1 MVESELE
8 PGERIEWMDTPI
20 PRFFTGKSTAKFLFA
35 IPWTAFAIFWM
46 YGASGFKLDSGISVF
61 ALFGLPFVL
70 IGIAML
76 LSPIWAYCSSLKT
89 VYVVTDRRAITFDGG
104 RTTTIRSYPPEK
116 LAGVFRRE
124 RKDGSG
130 DVILGENQWKDSNG
144 HHQAEDLGFL
154 RITNP
159 REIEQSLKKL
169 AEKAKPVHHS

>member
-8 PGERIEWMDTPI
+8 PGERIEWMDTPL
-20 PRFFTGKSTAKFLFA
+20 PRFFTAKSTAKFLFA
-35 IPWTAFAIFWM
+35 IPWTAFALFWM
-46 YGASGFKLDSGISVF
+46 YGASGFKLHAGISVF
-61 ALFGLPFVL
+61 ALFGVPFVL

-76 LSPIWAYCSSLKT
+76 LSPIWAYRSSLKT

-104 RTTTIRSYPPEK
+104 RTTTIRSYSPEK

-130 DVILGENQWKDSNG
+130 DVILGVNQWKDSNG

-169 AEKAKPVHHS
+169 AEKAKSVPHS